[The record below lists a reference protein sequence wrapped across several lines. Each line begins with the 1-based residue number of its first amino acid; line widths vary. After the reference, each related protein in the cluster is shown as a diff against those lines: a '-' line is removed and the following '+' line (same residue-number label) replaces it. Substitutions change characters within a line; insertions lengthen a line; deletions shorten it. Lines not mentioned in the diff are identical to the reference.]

1 MQETQL
7 TWFRSLG
14 WEIPWR
20 RNWLPNPVF
29 FPGKSH
35 GQRSLV
41 GYGGLRGSDT
51 TEHAYRPVLF
61 GLPIFFS
68 SGKFHMKNWLLQKS
82 PNIWQHPVPVCA
94 ATSGAKTW
102 PGLSSL
108 ARKHWWAGWQ
118 YKVNPVPRWFSQ
130 FLWGSARLS
139 LASPVQ
145 ISTEHTFLLLPGA
158 CPWGGNSCLNLCS
171 GTLSVSLIAK
181 TDQFKNKISDSCLLQ
196 SLPSPKA
203 ETLGWEGF
211 SGKPGHLGSLSLL
224 DFPRWH

>member
-1 MQETQL
+1 MERARVWTSEDRFWRQDWTPNWRSTDLLWGFLCVPVVKNPPAMQETQL
-7 TWFRSLG
+7 TWFWSLG

-29 FPGKSH
+29 LPGKSH

-94 ATSGAKTW
+94 ATSGAKPW
-102 PGLSSL
+102 PRLSSL

-118 YKVNPVPRWFSQ
+118 YKMNPVPRWFSQ
-130 FLWGSARLS
+130 FL
-139 LASPVQ
+139 
-145 ISTEHTFLLLPGA
+145 
-158 CPWGGNSCLNLCS
+158 
-171 GTLSVSLIAK
+171 
-181 TDQFKNKISDSCLLQ
+181 
-196 SLPSPKA
+196 
-203 ETLGWEGF
+203 
-211 SGKPGHLGSLSLL
+211 
-224 DFPRWH
+224 